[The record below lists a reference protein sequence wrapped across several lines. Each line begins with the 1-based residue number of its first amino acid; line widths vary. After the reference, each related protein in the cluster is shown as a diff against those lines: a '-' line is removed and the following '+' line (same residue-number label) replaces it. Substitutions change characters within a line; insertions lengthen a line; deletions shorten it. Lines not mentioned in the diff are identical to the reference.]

1 MNIGA
6 VIAAG
11 LFGLIVGIAYEETNI
26 LGQLD
31 KELSSNFVSSR
42 GKVWACSQALPLD
55 SHSHSSE
62 EVMR

>member
-6 VIAAG
+6 IIAAG

-26 LGQLD
+26 LSQLD
-31 KELSSNFVSSR
+31 KELAANFVSTH

-55 SHSHSSE
+55 SRLHDNMGI
-62 EVMR
+62 VP